1 MIDLNLKPAIAF
13 VLLLVCLL
21 GIGVGLLIVWLVET
35 FGWLLVTAIA
45 IAIFASILREIDR

>member
-1 MIDLNLKPAIAF
+1 MMDLNLKPAIAF

-35 FGWLLVTAIA
+35 FGWLLVTAVSIA
-45 IAIFASILREIDR
+45 IVASILREIDR